1 MPHTRDH
8 AEDTEWAE
16 GGYSIGR
23 ELRGEY
29 AGRPWSDV
37 EPHFRRRW
45 TETYSDRPWDR
56 FLDRAQE
63 IWDEV
68 TLEPG
73 ASPHAGDPRGHDE
86 SSGR

>member
-8 AEDTEWAE
+8 LETSEWTE

-37 EPHFRRRW
+37 EPHFRSRW
-45 TETYSDRPWDR
+45 TERYSDRPWDR

-73 ASPHAGDPRGHDE
+73 DSPKAGDPRGHDE

>member
-8 AEDTEWAE
+8 AETSEWTE

-37 EPHFRRRW
+37 EPHFQRRW
-45 TETYSDRPWDR
+45 TERYSDRPWDR

-63 IWDEV
+63 IWDEL

-73 ASPHAGDPRGHDE
+73 DSPKAGDPRGHDE

>member
-1 MPHTRDH
+1 MPHAKDH
-8 AEDTEWAE
+8 VETSEWTE

-37 EPHFRRRW
+37 EPQFRRRW
-45 TETYSDRPWDR
+45 TERYSDRPWDR

-63 IWDEV
+63 IWDEL

-73 ASPHAGDPRGHDE
+73 ASPKAGDPRGHDE

>member
-1 MPHTRDH
+1 MPHQKDH
-8 AEDTEWAE
+8 VDDTGWSEA
-16 GGYSIGR
+16 GYSIGR

-37 EPHFRRRW
+37 EPQFRRRW
-45 TETYSDRPWDR
+45 SEQHSDKPWDR

-73 ASPHAGDPRGHDE
+73 ASPKAGDPRGHDE